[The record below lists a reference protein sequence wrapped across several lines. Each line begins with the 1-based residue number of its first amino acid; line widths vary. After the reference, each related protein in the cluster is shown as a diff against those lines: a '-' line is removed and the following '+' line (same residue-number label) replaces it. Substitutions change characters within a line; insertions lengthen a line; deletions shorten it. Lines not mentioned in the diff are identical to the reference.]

1 MKILERYK
9 NLIIVKFKAYPA
21 KIESAK
27 FLNKGKCF
35 RTIEYQ
41 DAITIKSQAG
51 IFKSNVFQ

>member
-51 IFKSNVFQ
+51 IFKSNVF